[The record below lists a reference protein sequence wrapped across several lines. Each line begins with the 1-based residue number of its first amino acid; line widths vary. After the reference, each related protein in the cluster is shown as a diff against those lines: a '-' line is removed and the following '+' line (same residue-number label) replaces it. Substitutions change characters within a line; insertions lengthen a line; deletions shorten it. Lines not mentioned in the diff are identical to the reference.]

1 MLICGIKNAI
11 KRKIMKSLSKY
22 NLIRRLFFLLSLFII
37 ISSIFVSKILIFEW
51 NLELLTSSSLNFSII
66 LDKFALFF
74 SSTVLFISANV
85 LLFSNSYM
93 RDEKENNRFLIIILL
108 FILSINLL
116 IFIPNLIFL
125 LLGWDGLGLV
135 RFLLVIH
142 YNSPKSLA
150 AGYITVLTNRIG
162 DVMILIRIPILF
174 STITWTPSTF
184 IPQREL
190 TLLALIIIVA
200 GITKSAQ
207 LPFSRWLPAAI
218 AAPTPISALV
228 HSSTLVTAGV
238 YLLFRFYP
246 ILSLSPIFNSS
257 LLFRSALTIL
267 IRGLI
272 AFKETDIKK
281 IIALSTLRQL
291 GVMIF
296 RLRINLP
303 TLTFFHL
310 LTHATFKALLF
321 IGAGNIILQIS
332 HSQDLR
338 HFGNLLKL
346 FPLTVATISIA
357 NLSLSGFPFLAG
369 FFSKDL
375 IIEISILRNINLFS
389 FIILFIA
396 TLLTL
401 AYSLRFT
408 YFLFLRNSLHSP
420 LISPSNKDKNINLA
434 YFIMGVYVIF
444 SGALINW
451 RLIFPYPHP
460 NLLEFLK
467 FLILPSLLFIV
478 ISLMVIVF
486 VNNLSPKT
494 KISKSPFSFSMWFLN
509 FLSSHLFLKTF
520 NNFGKLFYQKI
531 DNNWIEIFM
540 GRGLKNYV
548 IASSSNLT
556 HWQTFYISSNFS
568 IVIICIIILFYFN
581 SLIKA
586 LFWRNKNGLALK
598 YVFVV

>member
-1 MLICGIKNAI
+1 M
-11 KRKIMKSLSKY
+11 KILSKY
-22 NLIRRLFFLLSLFII
+22 NIIRIIFFVLSITI
-37 ISSIFVSKILIFEW
+37 MIRSIFVTKIFIFEW
-51 NLELLTSSSLNFSII
+51 NLELLTSSTLNFSLI
-66 LDKFALFF
+66 LDKYALFF

-93 RDEKENNRFLIIILL
+93 VDEKENNRFLIIILL

-116 IFIPNLIFL
+116 IFIPNIIFL

-142 YNSPKSLA
+142 YNAPKSLA

-162 DVMILIRIPILF
+162 DVIILIRIPILF
-174 STITWTPSTF
+174 STITWTPSVF
-184 IPQREL
+184 IPEREI
-190 TLLALIIIVA
+190 TILALLIIVA
-200 GITKSAQ
+200 GITKRAQ

-246 ILSLSPIFNSS
+246 MLSLSPLFNST

-267 IRGLI
+267 IRGII

-281 IIALSTLRQL
+281 IIALSTLSQL
-291 GVMIF
+291 GVIIF
-296 RLRINLP
+296 RLSINLP

-332 HSQDLR
+332 HAQDLR
-338 HFGNLLKL
+338 HFGNLLKF
-346 FPLTVATISIA
+346 FPLTVTTITIA

-375 IIEISILRNINLFS
+375 IIEIRIASNINTMS

-396 TLLTL
+396 TILTL

-408 YFLFLRNSLHSP
+408 FFLFLRGSLHSP
-420 LISPSNKDKNINLA
+420 LITPSNNDKNINIRYL
-434 YFIMGVYVIF
+434 FMGIYVIIRG
-444 SGALINW
+444 SLINW
-451 RLIFPYPHP
+451 TLVFPYPHP

-467 FLILPSLLFIV
+467 FLIIPSLVLVAFMI
-478 ISLMVIVF
+478 IFLIILNLTST
-486 VNNLSPKT
+486 NNSIIKT
-494 KISKSPFSFSMWFLN
+494 PFTYSMWFLN
-509 FLSSHLFLKTF
+509 YLSSHLFLKIF
-520 NNFGKLFYQKI
+520 NNVGKLIYQKI
-531 DNNWIEIFM
+531 DNRWIEVAI
-540 GRGLKNYV
+540 GRRIKNFVLK
-548 IASSSNLT
+548 SSSNLAS
-556 HWQTFYISSNFS
+556 WQNFYISSNFS
-568 IVIICIIILFYFN
+568 ILIILFMFIFYFN
-581 SLIKA
+581 SLNKA

-598 YVFVV
+598 